1 MLKTAAQGTDAYAN
15 AQRRIPQLQDDIS
28 RQAFSIS
35 AVQKE
40 ALGAARSQ
48 GQMANASGRAGSA
61 LRALSGFGLAAGAG
75 IGVAAGAVALLTK
88 NLNAS
93 SREAQALQTLSVRG
107 IDPTAYQQASN
118 RLRILTGDAATA
130 QRAVGSV
137 AEAGQQRAGGPGLR
151 SPGASG
157 LQRRAFSGLGF
168 DSARAFEFS
177 HPTKHASGFVEHLR
191 GELQGAISRHSEDY
205 LRAAS
210 RRAGIDPALID
221 SILEENRLLT
231 QQAELKAKAAT
242 SATWRLPSS
251 SSRSPPAL
259 VVSRPTRG
267 S

>member
-1 MLKTAAQGTDAYAN
+1 MTSRKHNEGLNLGRACAGGAGRLSSSFTQSTKQAQSQLSQLRREYSANQGELRRMQGVLKTAAQGTDAYAN
-15 AQRRIPQLQDDIS
+15 AQRRIPQLQDDIN

-93 SREAQALQTLSVRG
+93 GQGSPALQTLSVRG

-151 SPGASG
+151 SQEPG
-157 LQRRAFSGLGF
+157 LQG
-168 DSARAFEFS
+168 
-177 HPTKHASGFVEHLR
+177 VLR
-191 GELQGAISRHSEDY
+191 PR
-205 LRAAS
+205 LRQ
-210 RRAGIDPALID
+210 RAG
-221 SILEENRLLT
+221 
-231 QQAELKAKAAT
+231 
-242 SATWRLPSS
+242 
-251 SSRSPPAL
+251 
-259 VVSRPTRG
+259 V
-267 S
+267 